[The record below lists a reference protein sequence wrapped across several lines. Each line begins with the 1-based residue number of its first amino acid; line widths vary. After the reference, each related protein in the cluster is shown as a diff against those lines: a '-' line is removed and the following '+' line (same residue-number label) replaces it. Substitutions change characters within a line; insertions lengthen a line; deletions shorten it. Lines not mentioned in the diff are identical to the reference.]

1 MDDVNEAL
9 TPEAPA
15 TPGMRLHNAR
25 LASGKSLEDLA
36 TQTRVP
42 VRLIDALERDAY
54 DEIPAGPY
62 ATGFARSLARA
73 LGLSEQDLVAD
84 VRAARQQ
91 QGAGITAAMEE
102 YEPLDSGRVPGR
114 TLAWTGLVLAVLL
127 IGGYMAFRHWSN
139 TPDTPQP
146 AVAAET
152 AQASDTAAPATS
164 GTATSGAAPAAAP
177 VAVPA
182 ELANAPVRI
191 SASERV
197 WFSLEDANGRGQFDL
212 TLNPGE
218 FYTVKPAQR
227 GLFLR
232 TGRPQALR
240 VMIGD
245 QRVPQLGA
253 NDATVSGIGLD
264 AQSLVQRLNG
274 QTPAGPT
281 PAVAV
286 SGANAAQSSATAPV
300 APSTGTGAR

>member
-1 MDDVNEAL
+1 MDEVNEAL

-15 TPGMRLHNAR
+15 TPGMRLHSAR
-25 LASGKSLEDLA
+25 MASGKSLEDLA

-62 ATGFARSLARA
+62 ATGFARALARA
-73 LGLSEQDLVAD
+73 LGLSELDLVED

-127 IGGYMAFRHWSN
+127 VGGYLAFRQWSN
-139 TPDTPQP
+139 TPDAPQP
-146 AVAAET
+146 PAVAET
-152 AQASDTAAPATS
+152 AQTPDASAPATS
-164 GTATSGAAPAAAP
+164 GAAAATTAAAVAP

-182 ELANAPVRI
+182 ALVNAPVRI
-191 SASERV
+191 AASERV

-274 QTPAGPT
+274 QTPAA
-281 PAVAV
+281 PAPVPAV
-286 SGANAAQSSATAPV
+286 SGASAAQNSSTAPV
-300 APSTGTGAR
+300 APAAGTGAR